1 MRGGY
6 CKKYIRRKM
15 GYINMWKIRDL
26 KKKARGTFKR
36 NYIGIVI
43 ICFIAAVVMGSFTNP
58 LKEVRTIKDTYFDQ
72 LNGTVLFAENHNS
85 DMSNTE
91 VVDNFL
97 GKSGEE
103 SERAQHWTRGVLSVF
118 AKNTEG
124 AGNFVYGVL
133 NSINQ
138 IVFNDRVSAGVTIAI
153 GSLIYLLIAI
163 LFTKVLLIG
172 LYRYLLE
179 IRVYTGTRISRIL
192 FPWSIKKALH
202 IAWVMFVRSVYSL
215 LWCLTI
221 VGGFIKIYSYK
232 LVPMIIAEN
241 PELSAK
247 EAIKLSED
255 MMKGYKWRAF
265 LIDLSFIGWDILNIL
280 TLQILGVFFLE
291 PYKRMTTVELYMT
304 LREKAKERDIEN
316 ADKLCDKLLES
327 EVTSG
332 IYPINE
338 YFITVP
344 KGKKWIQEDYER
356 DYGLSSLILIFFTFA
371 MIGWLWEVLLFL
383 FTRGEFINRG
393 TSHGPWLPIY
403 GVGGTVV
410 LIVLKKFRNKPWLTF
425 LLSMV
430 LCGVIEYF
438 TSLILEKVQGM
449 RWWDYSGYF
458 MNFQGRI
465 CLEGLA
471 VFALGGCA
479 AVYLVA
485 PSLDHLFC
493 KIPMKIKK
501 IICVVLVVLFV
512 VDMAYSAF
520 VPNIGEGITDN
531 DVARIEI
538 KKSDVLIASDFC

>member
-1 MRGGY
+1 
-6 CKKYIRRKM
+6 
-15 GYINMWKIRDL
+15 MWKIRDL

-43 ICFIAAVVMGSFTNP
+43 TCFIAAVVMGSFTNP

-192 FPWSIKKALH
+192 FPWSVKKALH

-316 ADKLCDKLLES
+316 EDRLCDKLLES

-538 KKSDVLIASDFC
+538 KKSDVLIASDFLLI